1 MAKATKAVKRKEG
14 ADTERDP
21 ADAVE
26 EQSEEMRRLAS
37 QSGTA
42 GGTVAIF
49 RKLSGSRD
57 KYLRGAP
64 LGEVAEDPYDYL
76 SEHFGG
82 GTYRLMVRD
91 EARGF
96 VKGMGSLL
104 FDVDGPPK
112 LPKLDTPETRKL
124 DELEAKLEK
133 RMANGGAADMST
145 ADMVR
150 MMLELTREQL
160 RELRNPPPAASQGN
174 PAEMAVALATAMQ
187 QSTAPLLTAI
197 VERAS
202 QPAPDMVAQLTGMLE
217 LMRAVR
223 EMSAPPEAS
232 GWDRI
237 ADRLASPLGSLL
249 TQHVENQANGTAP
262 PATMGGAGPS
272 PNPPGADMSD
282 RPAWYPLLRPHLP
295 HLIQL
300 AAAGRNPEVS
310 ADFIA
315 DSIPDQYIP
324 VIYESLSR
332 PTFQD
337 ELVAH
342 VPEVGPHR
350 PWFGAFA
357 ARVLEWFSPP
367 SDDADAAGAPP
378 EIGTGVAPEGDEG

>member
-1 MAKATKAVKRKEG
+1 
-14 ADTERDP
+14 
-21 ADAVE
+21 
-26 EQSEEMRRLAS
+26 
-37 QSGTA
+37 
-42 GGTVAIF
+42 
-49 RKLSGSRD
+49 
-57 KYLRGAP
+57 
-64 LGEVAEDPYDYL
+64 
-76 SEHFGG
+76 
-82 GTYRLMVRD
+82 
-91 EARGF
+91 
-96 VKGMGSLL
+96 
-104 FDVDGPPK
+104 
-112 LPKLDTPETRKL
+112 
-124 DELEAKLEK
+124 
-133 RMANGGAADMST
+133 MST

-150 MMLELTREQL
+150 MMLDLTREQL
-160 RELRNPPPAASQGN
+160 RELRNPPPAAYTQGN

-202 QPAPDMVAQLTGMLE
+202 QPAPDMVAQLTGMIE
-217 LMRAVR
+217 LMKAVR

-237 ADRLASPLGSLL
+237 ADRLATPLGSLL

-262 PATMGGAGPS
+262 PSTMGAGPF
-272 PNPPGADMSD
+272 PNPPGADMPD

-300 AAAGRNPEVS
+300 ASAGRNPEVS